1 MSVKSN
7 IGVVTDGLVFYVDAG
22 NADSYSG
29 SGATWTDLVGG
40 VDGTLTNMDTT
51 GTPSTNY
58 SSSNGGYLNLDGT
71 DDYVTFGSVSATQF
85 NLNEPFSVSFWV
97 NLSWADDVAFPII
110 VSNRD
115 STSPYPGWEILGPS
129 ISPLNRRKISLTI
142 WPTYP
147 SQRLEV
153 HLSNAI
159 TANQWVYACV
169 TYDGSTNASGV
180 SWYIDG
186 SSVATTTTND
196 TATTNSI
203 SYSSATMNIG
213 NRDALSGGFFRD
225 SDIATCSVY
234 NKELS
239 ASEVLQN
246 YNALK
251 NRFI

>member
-1 MSVKSN
+1 MSVKSS

-22 NADSYSG
+22 NEDSYPG

-51 GTPSTNY
+51 GTPSTDY

-85 NLNEPFSVSFWV
+85 NLNEPFSSSFWI
-97 NLSWADDVAFPII
+97 NLSWADDVAFPIVI
-110 VSNRD
+110 GNKD
-115 STSPYPGWEILGPS
+115 SASPYRGWEIIGPGT
-129 ISPLNRRKISLTI
+129 SPVNRRRIGLTI
-142 WPTYP
+142 WPNYP
-147 SQRLEV
+147 SQRIEV
-153 HLSNAI
+153 RLSNAI
-159 TANQWVYACV
+159 TANQWFCACA
-169 TYDGSTNASGV
+169 TYDGSGDASGV

-186 SSVATTTTND
+186 SSVSTTTDYN

-203 SYSSATMNIG
+203 SYSSATMSIG
-213 NRDALSGGFFRD
+213 NRDALSGGFLRD

-251 NRFI
+251 NRFV